1 MARPDSNLGRHALDS
16 VTFERRDARIAG
28 QQDSG
33 KPRRGGGV
41 VVDDEGLEVVA
52 GVEERGC
59 LDALEEKL
67 TKLQLE

>member
-1 MARPDSNLGRHALDS
+1 MRISVLGVSRSSA
-16 VTFERRDARIAG
+16 VTRESLVNKTAG
-28 QQDSG
+28 SLG
-33 KPRRGGGV
+33 VEEGV

-52 GVEERGC
+52 GVEERDC